1 MVWIPDQI
9 GNDTRR
15 IVICRKL
22 KPKEGLKMIDIAK
35 IEVRAGNGGNGCISF
50 RREKFVPKGGPD
62 GGDGG
67 KGGDVYLQSSEEKH
81 TLRDFQ
87 YKAKFEA
94 ENARDGEGAK
104 KTGRSGEDLYI
115 LIPRGAIIRESSQD
129 FKIKDYK
136 KLLQLPIVADLSEKN
151 QSFLIAKGGRGGRGN
166 DHFKS
171 AVNQTPRIAEPGEKS
186 EAKWLF
192 LELKLMADVGI
203 VGLPNAGKSTLISRL
218 TLSRPKI
225 APYPFTT
232 LEPNLGVAEAEGKSF
247 VVADIPGLIAGASQ
261 GKGLGY
267 EFLRHIERTKILV
280 HLIGP
285 GDPKVKVGDVLKDM
299 ETINRELSLFDTKLG
314 DKAQILVI
322 NKIDLSWVRDV
333 ALEIERSYKRK
344 GVLVIGISAATG
356 EGLEKL
362 KREIVLRLFQAEKEA
377 QKKTEEE
384 ETIPIF
390 EIEDLL
396 KGKRAK

>member
-1 MVWIPDQI
+1 
-9 GNDTRR
+9 
-15 IVICRKL
+15 
-22 KPKEGLKMIDIAK
+22 
-35 IEVRAGNGGNGCISF
+35 
-50 RREKFVPKGGPD
+50 
-62 GGDGG
+62 
-67 KGGDVYLQSSEEKH
+67 
-81 TLRDFQ
+81 
-87 YKAKFEA
+87 
-94 ENARDGEGAK
+94 
-104 KTGRSGEDLYI
+104 
-115 LIPRGAIIRESSQD
+115 
-129 FKIKDYK
+129 
-136 KLLQLPIVADLSEKN
+136 
-151 QSFLIAKGGRGGRGN
+151 
-166 DHFKS
+166 
-171 AVNQTPRIAEPGEKS
+171 
-186 EAKWLF
+186 
-192 LELKLMADVGI
+192 

-285 GDPKVKVGDVLKDM
+285 EDPKVKVGDVLKDM